1 MQTVSVSTPLT
12 LFLTQVLGPPP
23 TAVETWW
30 SSAQCLQ
37 LQRGQPLLRAG
48 EHWRHLWWV
57 ERGALRLYY
66 LDRDGA
72 ESNKNFFLDGALCW
86 PITPTLRQQP
96 VMFHVEPMEDSVVW
110 ALPLP
115 ADGSEPLPS
124 AGWAPWAALEHR
136 ALCALLDGKMQ
147 REQEFLLLSARQRY
161 ARLLEQHPQWAER
174 IALKHLASYLGV
186 TDVSLSRLRSEM
198 GLIKG

>member
-1 MQTVSVSTPLT
+1 VSVSSPLT
-12 LFLTQVLGPPP
+12 LFLTELLDTPPP
-23 TAVETWW
+23 AVQAWW
-30 SSAQCLQ
+30 ASAERRVFE
-37 LQRGQPLLRAG
+37 RGQALLRAG

-110 ALPLP
+110 ALPFP
-115 ADGSEPLPS
+115 ADASAPLPS
-124 AGWAPWAALEHR
+124 TGWASWAALEHR
-136 ALCALLDGKMQ
+136 ALCTLLDGKMQ
-147 REQEFLLLSARQRY
+147 REQQFLQLSARQRY

>member
-1 MQTVSVSTPLT
+1 MSVSSPLT
-12 LFLTQVLGPPP
+12 FFLTELLGVPPP
-23 TAVETWW
+23 AVETWW
-30 SSAQCLQ
+30 VRAERRL
-37 LQRGQPLLRAG
+37 LERGQPLLRAG

-115 ADGSEPLPS
+115 THPSDPLPS

-136 ALCALLDGKMQ
+136 VLCALLDGKMQ
-147 REQEFLLLSARQRY
+147 REQEFLQLSARQRY
-161 ARLLEQHPQWAER
+161 ASLLEQHPEWADR

>member
-1 MQTVSVSTPLT
+1 MSVSTPLT
-12 LFLTQVLGPPP
+12 LFLTQLLGNAPA
-23 TAVETWW
+23 AVQAWW
-30 SSAQCLQ
+30 ASAQRLQ
-37 LQRGQPLLRAG
+37 PRRGQALLQANDR
-48 EHWRHLWWV
+48 WQHLWWV

-96 VMFHVEPMEDSVVW
+96 VMFHVEPLEDSVVW
-110 ALPLP
+110 ALPFP
-115 ADGSEPLPS
+115 VDPGEPLPS
-124 AGWAPWAALEHR
+124 AGWEPWAALEHQV
-136 ALCALLDGKMQ
+136 LCALLDGKMQ
-147 REQEFLLLSARQRY
+147 REQEFLQLSARQRY
-161 ARLLEQHPQWAER
+161 DLLLKKHPAWAER